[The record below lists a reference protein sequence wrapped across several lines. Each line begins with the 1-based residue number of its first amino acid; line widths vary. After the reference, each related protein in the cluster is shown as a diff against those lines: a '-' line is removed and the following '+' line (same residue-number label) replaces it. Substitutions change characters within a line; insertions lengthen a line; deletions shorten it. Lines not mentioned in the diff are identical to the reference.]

1 MLMWLSPGWVRDSGV
16 RLDCMAQRRTQP
28 ASQDNVFHTL
38 LGFFDTRTTV
48 YQPDLDLLAGCR
60 G

>member
-1 MLMWLSPGWVRDSGV
+1 
-16 RLDCMAQRRTQP
+16 MAQRRTQP

-48 YQPDLDLLAGCR
+48 YEPKLDLLAGCR

>member
-1 MLMWLSPGWVRDSGV
+1 
-16 RLDCMAQRRTQP
+16 
-28 ASQDNVFHTL
+28 L

-48 YQPDLDLLAGCR
+48 YEPQLDLLAGCR